1 MGALFRLNSEGL
13 SPSAGTKLIKAE
25 EYASFAEASSLLAE
39 ARKKTDEMLCSAE
52 EVWQARHDEGYR
64 DGVEEGKLELSEK
77 MLETALSSVEFI
89 ENIERTL
96 VDVVNKAVRKIIGE
110 LDDAERI
117 TRIVRTA
124 LNTVRGQHKVIIR
137 VAPADEPVV
146 SAALAA
152 MTAKSSGESFLTILA
167 DTRLSKDS
175 CIVESELGVVDA
187 SLETQL
193 KAIEHAF
200 LEKIQ
205 QQ

>member
-1 MGALFRLNSEGL
+1 MGALFRLNSDGV
-13 SPSAGTKLIKAE
+13 SPSAGTRLVKAQ
-25 EYASFAEASSLLAE
+25 EYASFAEASTLLAE
-39 ARKKTDEMLCSAE
+39 ARKKADETLRSAE
-52 EVWQARHDEGYR
+52 ETWQARHDEGYR
-64 DGVEEGKLELSEK
+64 DGVEEGKLEMSEK

-96 VDVVNKAVRKIIGE
+96 VDVVNKAVRKIIGDLE
-110 LDDAERI
+110 DSERI

-124 LNTVRGQHKVIIR
+124 LNAVRGQHKVTVR
-137 VAPADEPVV
+137 VAPADEPAV

-152 MTAKSSGESFLTILA
+152 MTANASGESFLTILA

-205 QQ
+205 Q